1 MEKNIMRPRGF
12 RSKKREKK
20 EFDERVVEVSRVS
33 RVVKG
38 GRRIRFRA
46 LVVIGNRKGRVG
58 MGIGKANEVANA
70 VKKGTSQAK
79 KNIVTVPIIAGT
91 IPYELTATFGASR
104 VVLKPASPGTSIV
117 AGSSVR
123 TVIELVG
130 ITDILSKILG
140 SKNKINNVIAT
151 IRALSSFNPNLVR
164 RIEEFEEKSA
174 KTLIKSDKSQPIQSE
189 HSKNND
195 KDSESVKTKK
205 VDNKVKKSINK
216 K

>member
-1 MEKNIMRPRGF
+1 MKKNIMRPKGF

-46 LVVIGNRKGRVG
+46 LVVIGDRKGRVG

-70 VKKGTSQAK
+70 VKKGVSQAK
-79 KNIVTVPIIAGT
+79 KNLLNVPIIAGT
-91 IPYELTATFGASR
+91 IPYETTATFGASR
-104 VVLKPASPGTSIV
+104 IVLKPASPGTSIV

-123 TVIELVG
+123 TVVELAG

-151 IRALSSFNPNLVR
+151 IGALSSFNQNIVKK
-164 RIEEFEEKSA
+164 IEKFEEKSNRLDLSKGKDA
-174 KTLIKSDKSQPIQSE
+174 KNKSNIV
-189 HSKNND
+189 KNNANKIKLSNTD
-195 KDSESVKTKK
+195 LTLAKK
-205 VDNKVKKSINK
+205 
-216 K
+216 